1 MRKFKL
7 WSFGICAILFFVMS
21 CIGLGCGTIMKA
33 FTVESPRPNKEQLM
47 TAQNIT
53 EKNVPVIANMQT
65 DKQSKIAS
73 VARAGLFAIG
83 KASTPEQ
90 IAGITNIV
98 ANATEGIENADGT
111 AKILGDSQKKS
122 LEDVL
127 KMSVVEYGMYAAG
140 QSMVASH
147 NIEKV
152 KEGIQL
158 GWQWTKGTLATVIGG
173 STGGLG
179 LIGFATMMAKRAM
192 ERRGLL
198 VATGQ
203 AVEKFSTQ
211 NPAAG
216 QDLKT
221 TLATAHSTVAVDAKK
236 EFGLS

>member
-33 FTVESPRPNKEQLM
+33 FSVESPRPNKEQLE
-47 TAQNIT
+47 AAKSIIS
-53 EKNVPVIANMQT
+53 ENVPVIANMQT

-73 VARAGLFAIG
+73 VARAGLFAIS
-83 KASTPEQ
+83 KATTPGQVE
-90 IAGITNIV
+90 GITYIV
-98 ANATEGIENADGT
+98 VNAAASIENANGT
-111 AKILGDSQKKS
+111 AKILGRSQEKS

-147 NIEKV
+147 NIEKA
-152 KEGIQL
+152 KEGIKL
-158 GWQWTKGTLATVIGG
+158 GWQWTKGTLATIIGG

-192 ERRGLL
+192 ERHKLL
-198 VATGQ
+198 VATGG
-203 AVEKFSTQ
+203 AIKEFRTQ
-211 NPAAG
+211 NPEVAE
-216 QDLKT
+216 DLKT
-221 TLATAHSTVAVDAKK
+221 VLAVAHSEISVNAKK